1 MEIPIP
7 ETAEALEETAE
18 VRGEAEIPAVT
29 VAVRLRICKAVKQ
42 WTE

>member
-1 MEIPIP
+1 MEILTP
-7 ETAEALEETAE
+7 ETAEAQEETEEVLAEAE
-18 VRGEAEIPAVT
+18 VPAVT